1 MLGMNDERRSFFTRA
16 KMGAAAV
23 AAIALTGVAKAQS
36 KVPFAPFRHEKDDW
50 FDEKPAKHRLVFD
63 TTQPAGLGEA
73 LLFANNFINVNKA
86 DYGLKESD
94 LGIVIVVRHVTTIHA
109 FNDAM
114 FAKYSAPLAEGID
127 LKGKE
132 APKVNT
138 YRARAFGS
146 MDALAKQGVQYAVCS
161 MATTRIAGT
170 IARATGGD
178 AKAIFAEL
186 TSNLV
191 DNARMVPAGIV
202 ATQRAQERGYALVS
216 S

>member
-1 MLGMNDERRSFFTRA
+1 
-16 KMGAAAV
+16 MGVAAA
-23 AAIALTGVAKAQS
+23 AAIALSGVAKAQT
-36 KVPFAPFRHEKDDW
+36 KVPFVAARHDKDDW
-50 FDEKPAKHRLVFD
+50 FDEKPAQHRLVFD

-73 LLFANNFINVNKA
+73 LLFANNYLNVNKA
-86 DYGLKESD
+86 EYGLKESD
-94 LGIVIVVRHVTTIHA
+94 LGIVIVVRHITTIHA

-114 FAKYSAPLAEGID
+114 FAKYSAPLADGID

-132 APKVNT
+132 APKVNI

-146 MDALAKQGVQYAVCS
+146 MDALSKQGVQYAVCS

-178 AKAIFAEL
+178 AKAIFTEL

-191 DNARMVPAGIV
+191 DGARMVPAGIV
-202 ATQRAQERGYALVS
+202 AVSRAQERGYTLVS